1 MDLTIITVRNWT
13 MTLEHGLVRTWRLPL
28 LLALLMLLIAPVRT
42 FMRTIMAALKNGG
55 KRTGGVKEAV
65 LQEAG
70 RLSLDFQRLTPHPQR
85 KGLRS

>member
-1 MDLTIITVRNWT
+1 MINDFKFMDVTIITVRNWT

-55 KRTGGVKEAV
+55 KRTGGVSMRCYRK
-65 LQEAG
+65 QAG
-70 RLSLDFQRLTPHPQR
+70 YR
-85 KGLRS
+85 

>member
-1 MDLTIITVRNWT
+1 MINDFKFMDVTIITVRNWT

-55 KRTGGVKEAV
+55 KRTGGVSMWCYRK
-65 LQEAG
+65 QAG
-70 RLSLDFQRLTPHPQR
+70 YR
-85 KGLRS
+85 